1 MTQAVLHIRYVDPE
15 VKEELKARAAAR
27 GWNLAHYLKQ
37 LLALH
42 VAILEQTEQA
52 GAGLTPTAYSAVL
65 KGLGLEKREV

>member
-1 MTQAVLHIRYVDPE
+1 MAEGTAPLHIRYVEPE
-15 VKEELKARAAAR
+15 VKEALKARAAAR

-42 VAILEQTEQA
+42 QA
-52 GAGLTPTAYSAVL
+52 VLVQAEPRIGVPLDYSAVL